1 MVSPPFHTKKALGG
15 REGSERSI
23 PTARLRLSA
32 LPHVRP
38 RKAERCPSSLSA
50 LPPRISEC
58 GPDIRDAWIGRW
70 TPAGFSSWFRC
81 HTQAETESA
90 ATSLIMFSWMSRTS
104 AMPSNPSVRHLAPR
118 RNLFPKPRI
127 RDLPDWIRDR
137 PTCFFFRRLI
147 PFGRFGWLRL
157 PRFSGACRLP
167 PQRLKSRLSR
177 VFRPAPGPPI
187 SGMRR
192 VCAVLAEV
200 YRFPSKCPGLPA
212 PLGAGAQTKTP

>member
-1 MVSPPFHTKKALGG
+1 AGGKDRKDQFLRPASP
-15 REGSERSI
+15 
-23 PTARLRLSA
+23 LSA

-137 PTCFFFRRLI
+137 PTCSLPVDPFWPVRLAPLAAFF
-147 PFGRFGWLRL
+147 
-157 PRFSGACRLP
+157 GACRLP

-200 YRFPSKCPGLPA
+200 Y
-212 PLGAGAQTKTP
+212 